1 MSDDLKKICDH
12 LSKCS
17 DFGNCCAIE
26 QYFKPVESLCLGF
39 CKVRQLKGEKVSTV
53 QVTVSENKLTS
64 YARAEAYNATHGEAA
79 QEEIDK
85 RIAACAKCPYR
96 KTEYQGMKDE
106 FGWCSQCGC
115 GASAR
120 ALLKTKARMAQ
131 VRCPLTPPK
140 WDKVSGVGG
149 SLSSVMDSV
158 KGVGQSIKHL
168 LTGNKDTPPPVS

>member
-1 MSDDLKKICDH
+1 M
-12 LSKCS
+12 
-17 DFGNCCAIE
+17 
-26 QYFKPVESLCLGF
+26 
-39 CKVRQLKGEKVSTV
+39 RQLNGEKVATV
-53 QVTVSENKLTS
+53 EITVSENRLTS
-64 YARAEAYNATHGEAA
+64 YAKAEAYNATHGEAA

-85 RIAACAKCPYR
+85 RIAACAECPFR
-96 KTEYQGMKDE
+96 KTEYQGMKDD

-149 SLSSVMDSV
+149 SLSSVVDSV